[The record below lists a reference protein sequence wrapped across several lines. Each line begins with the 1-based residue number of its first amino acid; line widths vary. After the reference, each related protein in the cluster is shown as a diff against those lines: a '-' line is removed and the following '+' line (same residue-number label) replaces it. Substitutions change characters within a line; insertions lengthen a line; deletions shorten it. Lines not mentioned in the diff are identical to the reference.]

1 MRIKA
6 SDDYFTEE
14 ERSRQPSVFSVLR
27 QLRACFFSSEDQH
40 LGLYGAL
47 GYDLAF
53 QFEKIDFVL
62 PREADQRDM
71 VLFLPDSIFIRD
83 HERQEAFVYHYEFNL
98 GSRSTE
104 GLART
109 GQSLPYVPAP
119 AAPRDCDHTPG
130 EYAALVNTAKE
141 YFARGDLFEVVP
153 GQTFFCP
160 VPMPPVQYLFA

>member
-1 MRIKA
+1 MCCA
-6 SDDYFTEE
+6 SCG
-14 ERSRQPSVFSVLR
+14 RV
-27 QLRACFFSSEDQH
+27 FSSEDQH

-109 GQSLPYVPAP
+109 GQSPPYVPAP
-119 AAPRDCDHTPG
+119 AAPATATTHP
-130 EYAALVNTAKE
+130 VNT
-141 YFARGDLFEVVP
+141 
-153 GQTFFCP
+153 
-160 VPMPPVQYLFA
+160 PPWSIPPKNISRAVIYLK